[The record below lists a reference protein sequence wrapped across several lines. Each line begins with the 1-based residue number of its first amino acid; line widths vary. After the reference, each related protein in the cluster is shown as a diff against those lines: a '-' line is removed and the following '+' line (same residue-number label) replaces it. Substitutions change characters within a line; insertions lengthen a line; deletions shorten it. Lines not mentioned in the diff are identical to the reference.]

1 MSGPGKKYSICA
13 TIYNSAPLLE
23 KALEPLLKLD
33 DSYEIVI
40 VDNLSNDGTM
50 EILKKY
56 EQRTKFQS
64 FKCTRGRGRQRAME
78 LSSGE
83 VIIHLDLDVAY
94 ENLFSITQTYQTH
107 YSDIIVN
114 LAPEVS
120 KCNVG
125 IYIGKR
131 SIFDKLGGFPDLNNS
146 DDAYFNKI
154 AEAFGLIKYVKI
166 DLQHKC
172 LELRGLLSGQE
183 SRYEKNR
190 YKKLKRRI
198 LSTRDILFV
207 QGFDFKGLIKHYKLQ
222 SAGIII
228 YGLPLYIIGKLL
240 TLTIKVPKVKTK
252 IQEIQKNENFR
263 F

>member
-1 MSGPGKKYSICA
+1 MYGPGKKYSICA

-23 KALEPLLKLD
+23 SALEPLLKLD

-50 EILKKY
+50 DILKKY
-56 EQRTKFQS
+56 EKRIKFQS

-114 LAPEVS
+114 FAPEVS

-125 IYIGKR
+125 MYIGKR

-154 AEAFGLIKYVKI
+154 AGTFGLIKYVKI

-207 QGFDFKGLIKHYKLQ
+207 LEFNFKGLIKHYKLQ
-222 SAGIII
+222 SVGIII

-252 IQEIQKNENFR
+252 IKEIQKNENFR